1 MSVFEDHCRDK
12 RLELVVL
19 PPRRPDLN
27 GCVERAHSS
36 WRYEYY
42 ASYELPTKSTNSSL
56 SSMPSPTDT
65 TTKDLTRPL
74 AISLQPSISAAS
86 AQRPRRLICAEPAHS
101 LDSTTRQAQ
110 NLTRPRLNRCV
121 PRPRAN

>member
-36 WRYEYY
+36 WRYEHY
-42 ASYELPTKSTNSSL
+42 ASYELPHQIDKLQPLVDAFAYRYNHQRPHQAL
-56 SSMPSPTDT
+56 G
-65 TTKDLTRPL
+65 DLTPAEYLSRLSP
-74 AISLQPSISAAS
+74 ATPPSHM
-86 AQRPRRLICAEPAHS
+86 R
-101 LDSTTRQAQ
+101 
-110 NLTRPRLNRCV
+110 
-121 PRPRAN
+121 